1 VGTFERS
8 KQVDLPNDS
17 AMCTIDK
24 LPGASRNTL
33 PPGSITIHADVA
45 RLYTPPRSSGETER
59 TLALAEMNEQLRR
72 TVALKDRI
80 LALVAHELRTPLTP
94 ILMLSEVL
102 MSLDSSDALVREMAE
117 TVHVNAMLATRL
129 IADLLDISRGN
140 TGKLQLSLGRCDVH
154 EIIRHAEATIDFD
167 ARERMI
173 ALKLELGATM
183 HIVNGDVDRLAQ
195 ALLNLLGNA
204 IKFSAHGGTVTVRTS
219 DRAGDR
225 IAIEV
230 IDEGMGIDGER
241 LVHLFEAFYQAPEER
256 SARQHGLGLGLAIS
270 RMLVEAHGGSLRAR
284 SDGPGTGATFEIL
297 IPVDTCASPAD

>member
-1 VGTFERS
+1 MNS
-8 KQVDLPNDS
+8 
-17 AMCTIDK
+17 IDEI
-24 LPGASRNTL
+24 
-33 PPGSITIHADVA
+33 PGSLRSTNLSGSVMMYAEA
-45 RLYTPPRSSGETER
+45 PRQRMPPRAGKASER

-183 HIVNGDVDRLAQ
+183 YIVNGDVDRLAQ

-204 IKFSAHGGTVTVRTS
+204 IKFSAQGGTVTVRTS

-230 IDEGMGIDGER
+230 IDEGMGIDGEH

-297 IPVDTCASPAD
+297 LPADPCSSPAD